1 MMKSDK
7 VSTFICNRRKDLKF
21 VLADGLGL
29 FSWTDVKN
37 LRDIFNDRS
46 LSKLQLL
53 FDTCETE
60 RAVLNWEL
68 WPMMPIPYK
77 KVYCSVLSWL
87 KLVIVRIS
95 EEPIESFFYDMEL
108 SDSKSTGIFFPMAEE
123 EKGGVETRNLSR
135 LNNELSSLQ
144 RSLQRKNIHMEELTE
159 RLEVLATI
167 DALTNLFNR
176 RAILS
181 RAELELD
188 RAKRTKLYFGLAI
201 VDVNGLLQINE
212 KHGTDIGDRGLVELA
227 RMLNISTRSYDGAGR
242 IGGDEFLVYFALP
255 SESEFG
261 PILDRIHQKVSS
273 IKIQVPDADPITIKA
288 SIGAVG
294 FSAEKYPHIKI
305 AELLV
310 QAFEA
315 LYQSKEMGKTIV
327 KLNAFES

>member
-1 MMKSDK
+1 MNSDN
-7 VSTFICNRRKDLKF
+7 VSTFICTRRKDLKF

-60 RAVLNWEL
+60 HAVLNWEL

-77 KVYCSVLSWL
+77 QVFCSVLAWL
-87 KLVIVRIS
+87 NLVLVRIS
-95 EEPIESFFYDMEL
+95 EQPIESFFYDMEL

-123 EKGGVETRNLSR
+123 EDGVETRNLSR
-135 LNNELSSLQ
+135 LNNELASLQ

-167 DALTNLFNR
+167 DSLTGLFNR
-176 RAILS
+176 RAILN

-188 RAKRTKLYFGLAI
+188 RARRTKLYFGLAV
-201 VDVNGLLQINE
+201 VDIDGLQKINE
-212 KHGTDIGDRGLVELA
+212 QYGTAIGDQSLIELA

-255 SESEFG
+255 LESQFG

-273 IKIQVPDADPITIKA
+273 IMIRLPDESTISVSA

-294 FSAEKYPHIKI
+294 FMAGNHPHIKI

-327 KLNAFES
+327 KLNAFEA